1 VKTPIARIGSNPKKT
16 MGQMGRTG
24 RMYATCL
31 GFGFGAPKASV
42 HLEWFGIIWDNL
54 ELFGFFRD
62 K

>member
-1 VKTPIARIGSNPKKT
+1 